1 MEQKRIVPSEEADY
15 QPKSNE
21 LAAEAE
27 VLSEN
32 GAKAKESL
40 SQVIEIY
47 RQTNPKLV
55 DLLLGEIEKYPVG
68 LFNQLG
74 RVMEKPIFKAQD
86 GQRGH
91 WAYEL
96 TMVERTVACAER
108 LQSLLEG
115 TGRSIADLVFMIVIG
130 DIGKAG
136 PVLSDDLAE
145 SAVVSRIYNQAIFH
159 QAHQRWL
166 VSCDPDSFP
175 EELDTAMAQ
184 IDKSEPKDGGLSS
197 WDLVFKNG
205 TFIGIPIEVYMY
217 VLKQVALQKLDGEAD
232 LVERL
237 FSLSPAEK
245 GFLRLQGFDPTTTPI
260 RKFFTS
266 SHIKF
271 GYEFLSVEG
280 RLGDEKSELVGLAL
294 SHHLSQGE
302 LPPNLDFSTI
312 VGDESK
318 MKICAYLE
326 ILDKVDA
333 IFHRGTPQVASDD
346 ASAKSRAIESAISI
360 TQTEIKSN
368 LQRNYSQYPQLVEIY
383 EKVLKAMRDAGV
395 FNFA

>member
-1 MEQKRIVPSEEADY
+1 MEQKRIVPSEEVDY
-15 QPKSNE
+15 QPKNDE
-21 LAAEAE
+21 LVVEAE

-32 GAKAKESL
+32 GFKAKESL

-47 RQTNPKLV
+47 RSTNPKLV
-55 DLLLGEIEKYPVG
+55 DFLLGEMAKYPVRI
-68 LFNQLG
+68 FNQLG
-74 RVMEKPIFKAQD
+74 RVMEKPVFKAQD

-108 LQSLLEG
+108 LESLLGEINK
-115 TGRSIADLVFMIVIG
+115 SVADLVLMIVIG

-136 PVLSDDLAE
+136 PVLSSDSAE

-166 VSCDPDSFP
+166 MSCDPARFP

-205 TFIGIPIEVYMY
+205 TFIGLPIEVYLY
-217 VLKQVALQKLDGEAD
+217 VLKQVAVQRLNGDAN
-232 LVERL
+232 LVEHL
-237 FSLSPAEK
+237 FTLTPAEK
-245 GFLRLQGFDPTTTPI
+245 RFLRMQGFDPTTTPI

-271 GYEFLSVEG
+271 GYQFLSD
-280 RLGDEKSELVGLAL
+280 LDQFGDEKSELIDLAL
-294 SHHLSQGE
+294 LHHLSQGE
-302 LPPNLDFSTI
+302 LPPNLDVVALI
-312 VGDESK
+312 GDEAK
-318 MKICAYLE
+318 LKTCAYLE

-333 IFHRGTPQVASDD
+333 VFHRGSPQVTSGDD
-346 ASAKSRAIESAISI
+346 VARKKAIESAISI
-360 TQTEIKSN
+360 TQTEIQNN
-368 LQRNYSQYPQLVEIY
+368 LQRNYSQYPQLVQVY
-383 EKVLKAMRDAGV
+383 ENVLIAMQGAGV